1 MIKDLVYT
9 KLKSLNIHIYED
21 IISYDE
27 TSTMSGTT
35 VTIHIN
41 YNGIIVLLNK
51 SDEIT
56 NVDILTNRFY
66 GYLTRDF
73 EDGVKS
79 WNDIIDEINCKL
91 DGIKKLQ
98 NKL

>member
-1 MIKDLVYT
+1 MIKDLVYA
-9 KLKSLNIHIYED
+9 KLKSLDIHIYKD
-21 IISYDE
+21 IISYNE

-35 VTIHIN
+35 VMIHIN
-41 YNGIIVLLNK
+41 NNGIIVLLNK

-66 GYLTRDF
+66 GYRHKDF

-98 NKL
+98 SKL